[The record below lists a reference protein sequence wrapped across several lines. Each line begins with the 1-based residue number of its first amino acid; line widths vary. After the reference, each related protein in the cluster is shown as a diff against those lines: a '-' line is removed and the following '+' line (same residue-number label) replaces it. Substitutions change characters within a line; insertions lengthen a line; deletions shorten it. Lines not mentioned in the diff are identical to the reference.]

1 MNFENSTSVE
11 TITVPKLCLSSLSR
25 TYAEGGQSH
34 LVLLVMLSLGFSNR
48 RSHHS

>member
-1 MNFENSTSVE
+1 MNFENSTLVE
-11 TITVPKLCLSSLSR
+11 TIIVPKLCLSSAR
-25 TYAEGGQSH
+25 IYAEGGQSH